1 MSCLSESTAL
11 ATRLNQS
18 SETQNYG
25 SKTMAQSYLAIRLV
39 VVLVLLLPV
48 SHIG

>member
-25 SKTMAQSYLAIRLV
+25 SK
-39 VVLVLLLPV
+39 LPRYKV
-48 SHIG
+48 SSSVGFAATCLSHWIVE